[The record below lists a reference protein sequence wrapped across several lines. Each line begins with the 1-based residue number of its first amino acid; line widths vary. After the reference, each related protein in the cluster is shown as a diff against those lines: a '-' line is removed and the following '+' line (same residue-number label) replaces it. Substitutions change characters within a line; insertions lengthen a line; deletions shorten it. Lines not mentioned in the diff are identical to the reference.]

1 MILSTQSRVR
11 LGVYIAL
18 AVALSLGYILAKPA
32 HSSKK
37 AEASITTKGMLAQ
50 SSQTTL
56 PEAVSPQKTTGQ
68 ANLLQGLLSRQ
79 STGEDSNVGQD
90 TTREVKGA
98 QSTQKT
104 PKEIHKDAQDRAL
117 YTDGGTPVMT
127 ATDKREILWL
137 ARILYSETKRA
148 HEQRLVAWVVRNR
161 VDTGYRG
168 RTYEAVANSS
178 AQFSGLQPS
187 DPRYEHNMSRWWAS
201 NGESWESALKIAK
214 EVYFAPESERPFSVT
229 TRHFYS
235 PVAVSKPAWARGQE
249 AVRVVKSSHHH
260 APRFAFYARVR

>member
-11 LGVYIAL
+11 LGIYIAL

-32 HSSKK
+32 HSFNK
-37 AEASITTKGMLAQ
+37 AQASITTKDVLAQ

-56 PEAVSPQKTTGQ
+56 PEAVSPRTTGQ
-68 ANLLQGLLSRQ
+68 PNLLQGLLSKQ
-79 STGEDSNVGQD
+79 SSGQGANANQNA
-90 TTREVKGA
+90 TREVKGA

-104 PKEIHKDAQDRAL
+104 PKEIHKDAQDRAQ

-161 VDTGYRG
+161 VDTSYRG

-235 PVAVSKPAWARGQE
+235 PVAVSKPAWARGHE
-249 AVRVVKSSHHH
+249 AVGVVKSSYHH